1 MCIKI
6 NLLVGLAFSLTLF
19 ACKTDESE
27 VFKDVISY
35 NEAVLHKKVSNCIIE
50 DFDASCGHKT
60 ESYLVGCEGSDDWYK
75 WDKST
80 VHQGGVAVY
89 TIPKDFDHYQC
100 NPELNYKKRFKAHE
114 KGPKGWEPNDY
125 SDD

>member
-1 MCIKI
+1 MFFGKAF
-6 NLLVGLAFSLTLF
+6 LAALAISLTLY

-35 NEAVLHKKVSNCIIE
+35 NEAVLHKKVSNCTIQ
-50 DFDASCGHKT
+50 DNDASCGHKT
-60 ESYLVGCEGSDDWYK
+60 ESYIIECEGSEEWYK

-89 TIPKDFDHYQC
+89 TIPKYFDSYQC
-100 NPELNYKKRFKAHE
+100 NPGLNFKKQFRAHE
-114 KGPKGWEPNDY
+114 KGPKGWEPNNY
-125 SDD
+125 TEE